1 MTRHVPT
8 ALGLIAALALA
19 PAGARA
25 QTTVHHH
32 HHHGTAGGQAAATK
46 AATRSDPAARPTDS
60 IVAVVNGDAIT
71 ASDVTNREKLFA
83 LSTGMQ
89 IDPAVLARLRP
100 QITAQLIDEK
110 LRTQE
115 MQRRKIVI
123 KPEQISKAIAGIE
136 SRNGMKPHA
145 LEDKLAQ
152 QDVAQTTLID
162 QIRAQIG
169 WEYILRGDLGPR
181 ARVTP
186 HEIDSR
192 EELLK
197 QEQGQPE
204 YNISEIFIPVDDPTR
219 AADAEH
225 FASSV
230 ISQLRAGAAFGV
242 VAAQFGQGQ
251 AALDGGQL
259 GWVQATSLDPSV
271 VSVLGQMPIGAVS
284 NPIRVAGGYDIVT
297 LHGKRTVG
305 NQIETVLHVR
315 EAFFPFS
322 SNLDPQHPTAQQQS
336 QLALARKSV
345 NASCEA
351 IEATAKQQGEA
362 RPTDPGPLVLATLNP
377 QMQSVLAA
385 VPAGGT
391 TKPLVS
397 LDGIAVIGVCAKDQ
411 ENLAQETRDQIANA
425 LLNERVDLAARQE
438 SRDLH
443 RRAVI
448 DDRAS

>member
-1 MTRHVPT
+1 
-8 ALGLIAALALA
+8 
-19 PAGARA
+19 
-25 QTTVHHH
+25 
-32 HHHGTAGGQAAATK
+32 
-46 AATRSDPAARPTDS
+46 
-60 IVAVVNGDAIT
+60 
-71 ASDVTNREKLFA
+71 
-83 LSTGMQ
+83 MQ

-123 KPEQISKAIAGIE
+123 TPDQIAKAIAGIE

-145 LEDKLAQ
+145 LEDKLTAQ
-152 QDVAQTTLID
+152 GVAQTTLID

-169 WEYILRGDLGPR
+169 WEYILRGDLGAR

-219 AADAEH
+219 AADAER

-259 GWVQATSLDPSV
+259 GWVQETRLDPEV
-271 VSVLGQMPIGAVS
+271 VSVLRQMPTGAVS

-305 NQIETVLHVR
+305 NQMETVLHVR

-322 SNLDPQHPTAQQQS
+322 TNLDPQHPTAQQQA

-345 NASCEA
+345 GASCDA
-351 IEATAKQQGEA
+351 LASIAKQQGEA
-362 RPTDPGPLVLATLNP
+362 RPADPGPLVLASLNP
-377 QMQSVLAA
+377 QMQSVLA
-385 VPAGGT
+385 PIPPGGT

-411 ENLAQETRDQIANA
+411 ENLAQESRDQIANT

-438 SRDLH
+438 TRDLH